1 MQRFGR
7 MRRCSFFIF
16 LLTIFL
22 QNCGYRLQG
31 SKTDLSPDIQSLAI
45 PIFTNNTIQ
54 TGIESEVTRAFVEK
68 FVSSKQLAVTTVQ
81 KADAQL
87 IGTVIS
93 FTTYPVAVTT
103 STQVT
108 SEYRATI
115 TIEISLKRERDGK
128 ILFREAMAD
137 WRNYPVSE
145 NLTVTE
151 FNKIQ
156 AIRLIS
162 GLLAE
167 RAHDFILLNF

>member
-1 MQRFGR
+1 
-7 MRRCSFFIF
+7 MRRCLLVIFFFGVFI
-16 LLTIFL
+16 

-45 PIFTNNTIQ
+45 PIFTNHTIE
-54 TGIESEVTRAFVEK
+54 TGIETEVTRAFVEK
-68 FVSSKQLAVTTVQ
+68 FISSKQLSVTTVQ

-87 IGTVIS
+87 IGRVLT
-93 FTTYPVAVTT
+93 FTTFPVAVTT

-128 ILFREAMAD
+128 ILFLEKIAD
-137 WRNYPVSE
+137 WRNYPVSD

-156 AIRLIS
+156 AIRAIS
-162 GLLAE
+162 VLLAE